1 MSQDIFF
8 QETLTQGVA
17 TISLKGG
24 GYRGRC
30 YYSEK
35 IAHGLGEGVVHL
47 SFAVQDE
54 AGYDDTPL
62 NGPQLLFGDLSA
74 FEESSYIPGVPAVK
88 IGAVLFP
95 EQGQF
100 QIGVR
105 LQENTP
111 LSQLQIAWWASRL
124 EPKTL
129 PAVILPD
136 TVLDEPD
143 ALLSKPDE
151 NAFFITNA
159 PRVLRTGKQFAFHV
173 AMPKVGGIPVWTVKE
188 PGGGTITQDGVYTA
202 PSVPGIFEIQA
213 ALGDQITSVYI
224 MVKE

>member
-8 QETLTQGVA
+8 QETLTQGIT
-17 TISLKGG
+17 TIFLKSG

-30 YYSEK
+30 YYSDK
-35 IAHGLGEGVVHL
+35 IAHGLGEGTVQL
-47 SFAVQDE
+47 SFAVLDE
-54 AGYDDTPL
+54 AGYDNGPL
-62 NGPQLLFGDLSA
+62 NGSHLIFGDLSA
-74 FEESSYIPGVPAVK
+74 FEESSYLPGVPAVK

-100 QIGVR
+100 QIGIR

-111 LSQLQIAWWASRL
+111 LSQLKIAWWASRL
-124 EPKTL
+124 EPKTR

-143 ALLSKPDE
+143 ELLSQPDE

-159 PRVLRTGKQFAFHV
+159 PRVLRTGKQFSFHV
-173 AMPKVGGIPVWTVKE
+173 AMPKAGGTPVWTVKE
-188 PGGGTITQDGVYTA
+188 PGGGTITQEGVYTA

-213 ALGDQITSVYI
+213 SLGEQITSVYI